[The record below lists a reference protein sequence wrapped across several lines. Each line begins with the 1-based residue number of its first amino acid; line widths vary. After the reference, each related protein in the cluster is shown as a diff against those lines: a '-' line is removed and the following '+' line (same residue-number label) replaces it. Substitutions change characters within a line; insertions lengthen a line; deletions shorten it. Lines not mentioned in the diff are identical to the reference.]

1 MTLSREE
8 QIFLLVLIIN
18 TVIAVI
24 YFLVGILIMVPVR
37 GRKKKEETERLRDN
51 RRTYLIRFIV
61 MLLCPVF
68 GIVFF
73 FVSHLLFLT
82 IFRRKVDLE
91 DVVFSKERVRT
102 QLKADEDRER
112 NLVPIEEAIVIN
124 DNKSLREVMLNTV
137 KGDIKDFLSAISMAL
152 DTEDSESAHYAAS
165 ILSFELDEF
174 RLEVERL
181 YEQIKEEEPGETGAE
196 RKLLDYM
203 NVILKQKVFTDLE
216 QKRYVRM
223 MADVAETFFE
233 KNPLEITQEQYENVC
248 LRLMEIREYEK
259 SEKWCLR
266 LSEQYPDQLSSFT
279 CKLKL
284 YFVIKNREAFFQT
297 LNGLKASD
305 VVIDNETLELVRIF
319 S

>member
-152 DTEDSESAHYAAS
+152 YTEDSESAHYVAS

-181 YEQIKEEEPGETGAE
+181 YEEIKEEEPGETGAE

-266 LSEQYPDQLSSFT
+266 LSEQYPDQLSSYT

-297 LNGLKASD
+297 LDGLKASD